1 MIIVWWKDKWLKW
14 WVVLCIIIVLIFS
27 VDIFVGYIIL
37 CNRLFSSGVV
47 SVEIYCL
54 LWNFLFNCCILM
66 VSWKL
71 LLEGLWWIYFFF
83 CSVFSS
89 CCIVVWCRLL
99 SFVSSLMLVL
109 LLSLFN
115 IFNNI
120 RLWVKLCMVLYFVC
134 LLFCI
139 LIDIFIVK
147 IMWCIWCI
155 FGYVLIVVEN
165 IFFIL
170 SV

>member
-1 MIIVWWKDKWLKW
+1 
-14 WVVLCIIIVLIFS
+14 
-27 VDIFVGYIIL
+27 
-37 CNRLFSSGVV
+37 
-47 SVEIYCL
+47 
-54 LWNFLFNCCILM
+54 
-66 VSWKL
+66 
-71 LLEGLWWIYFFF
+71 
-83 CSVFSS
+83 
-89 CCIVVWCRLL
+89 
-99 SFVSSLMLVL
+99 MLVL

-147 IMWCIWCI
+147 IMLCIWCI
-155 FGYVLIVVEN
+155 FEYVLIVVEN

>member
-1 MIIVWWKDKWLKW
+1 MVSR
-14 WVVLCIIIVLIFS
+14 IIIVLIFS
-27 VDIFVGYIIL
+27 VDIFVGYIISR
-37 CNRLFSSGVV
+37 NRSFSSGVV
-47 SVEIYCL
+47 SVEIYCSL
-54 LWNFLFNCCILM
+54 RNFSFNCRILM
-66 VSWKL
+66 VSRKL
-71 LLEGLWWIYFFF
+71 LSEGLRRIYFFF

-89 CCIVVWCRLL
+89 RRIVVRCRSL
-99 SFVSSLMLVL
+99 SFVSSSTLVS

-120 RLWVKLCMVLYFVC
+120 RSRVKSRTVLYFVC

-147 IMWCIWCI
+147 ITWCIWCI